1 MMMNLRTRAL
11 RILSGCHVQTFSI
24 LDRKIFSKSTR
35 LKNALTCSPCR
46 ASLPQLAIS
55 IQPFSSDKSSSKSLV
70 PEIEDEEL
78 EEEDWLPAKDE
89 QSGLIYFYNP
99 RTQLA
104 TAPGDTLPDW
114 VPVDDPD
121 GSDQIYWWNTKTDET
136 TAVGEACP
144 LLASATSP
152 PLSIMRQGN
161 AGGGGLMGVMKEGM
175 AFGVGSAIAHQAV
188 GAVAGSLFGDG
199 EE

>member
-1 MMMNLRTRAL
+1 MNIFRSRAL
-11 RILSGCHVQTFSI
+11 SRIISGCHVQTFSI
-24 LDRKIFSKSTR
+24 LDRKNFSKSTR
-35 LKNALTCSPCR
+35 LKNALTSPCR

-55 IQPFSSDKSSSKSLV
+55 CQHFSSDKSSSKSLV

-78 EEEDWLPAKDE
+78 EEEDWLPATDE
-89 QSGLIYFYNP
+89 QSGLIYYYNQ

-104 TAPGDTLPDW
+104 TAPGDALPDW

-144 LLASATSP
+144 LIASATSP